1 MAVRIF
7 VLVIVGLIV
16 IDCFLFGNNL
26 CMPLVILIFYLL
38 LIGAG
43 HDKEFGASGGYGPDF
58 LP

>member
-1 MAVRIF
+1 M
-7 VLVIVGLIV
+7 LVIVGLIV
-16 IDCFLFGNNL
+16 IDCFLFSNNF